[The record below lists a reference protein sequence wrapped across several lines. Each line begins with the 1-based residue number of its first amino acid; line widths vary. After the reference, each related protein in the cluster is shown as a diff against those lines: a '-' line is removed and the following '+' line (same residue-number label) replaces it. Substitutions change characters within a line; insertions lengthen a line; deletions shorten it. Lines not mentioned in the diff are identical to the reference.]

1 MEKQSTRKFLKLIVA
16 LVALFL
22 LGASALMLASC
33 NKDEHVHSY
42 KSSVTTPATCS
53 NPGVETFTCSCGLT
67 YTQIIPA
74 TGEHSWEKVKEY
86 PASCESEGWTVY
98 ECSVCHTQKQDDWV
112 QKRDHK
118 YEAVETVEATCTTDG
133 YQIMQCSYCGDRYTD
148 DQYSSEHKA
157 TGHKWIVNESP
168 ADPADLTDAEGW
180 KVVSPADCLNAA
192 QLERECS
199 VCHEKEQKT
208 GAAATGH
215 MVTVDGKLTVK
226 TDNLCKVN
234 EQLVDAE
241 GNKVYAFECEN
252 ENCPVEVKVDA
263 RGNTKHFIKAVDHK
277 MKTIEEHI
285 NCEDTD
291 KDKSYILE
299 ICENCDTWSTAEP
312 KKTEVAAAGHKWN
325 SVQSNGTDD
334 VVVCIEDKGINTQDK
349 YLAFMRNLVG
359 NSTFADNQDM
369 YIKAWEDA
377 KADEKNT
384 AAVDEEKGTFA
395 ISRVCTRCGKPTAA
409 LGHDY
414 VVAKYVEGS
423 FTDVEKDEDGAIVDY
438 SEEVNV
444 ATMNCRYVQLCSGCG
459 DVAKRGAHQNVPAAT
474 CRENGVC
481 PDCGRPVNAQ
491 LSHQYVNVSSFVN
504 AKGEF
509 ISATTAFNGLTVKAQ
524 DAYDAWKKLSA
535 TETWLVPVVG
545 DCDSK
550 STDVTVCVQCLV
562 DAAKGTEVAW
572 NQATEKPEKLPTEAT
587 STNAYVVT
595 LDNTHDYQPFYYDL
609 DGTEIEW
616 NMTNCQIGY
625 LVRYECSK
633 CREVYKNVLVAD
645 DPATTA
651 ENTDK
656 GENGEELWNEA
667 RNNKYA
673 ELTVV
678 KGNGDEETVS
688 FFTDDEGFVLNIQP
702 VGDYTAEKVKA
713 EGFKTT
719 GVAQEDNKDKHSLY
733 LEKDYKAIKAA
744 TCATYEDAPFYCEN
758 CGQVIEMTVGTPDAD
773 GKHYFG
779 DTAAAS
785 EGKNNTF
792 TYAEVTAE
800 NGRVAAQPAYDK
812 TNHAGKPE
820 ECGVH
825 CDYKVNNQLVCSGY
839 GDVAVVDRPAKV
851 HDTFTITYELM
862 STIRSYYENYTL
874 QVARVG
880 DEPINPALTGEKDT
894 LANHLI
900 GLYDGTMVS
909 KCLGN
914 AFALPT
920 LLEYKPGE
928 TEVPEDAEY
937 IELLVLVDED
947 GNMYQV
953 KGERNVTSD
962 DTSKA
967 LTFYT
972 EDASAE
978 GKPAGGIV
986 PAKPQVNGD
995 DTYFVAFTTKNA
1007 GTVTAAPVS
1016 ASDSISLG
1024 LALGQAAETVKE
1036 NGKDVDVLTVEVAK
1050 SFELKN
1056 WPTLPTKDPADSTS
1070 TNPFRV
1076 VFDLGGNTLTFNVS
1090 TQTAAMAVSGN
1101 LTFMNGNVTVQNPN
1115 GKAAFSVANGGTL
1128 TMQDVVLTTS
1138 GSAVVAQPTATGAG
1152 GIINLKDTTIYA
1164 GTKGTPTIAVS
1175 TNATNSDDLTDTNKV
1190 TMNIENTNIYMYPA
1204 TATSAADYIEDSTPL
1219 LVNVPADVTIKGST
1233 LVGTRQAVVVRGGDV
1248 EISDS
1253 TLSVVRVPYS
1263 GNATSNPGSLNQA
1276 WGQGTLIPAGV
1287 LVLGTDDNDTTK
1299 AESTADAYQYKT
1311 TVILSDDVVLNVTD
1325 TANATS
1331 KVVIASDFAD
1341 GTLVNAYN
1349 KENKLEGD
1357 KAITAV
1363 TQIPDGKMPVMVYLN
1378 GAGVV
1383 SGSDIS
1389 YVRTWDKGTTQL
1401 VNCGDM
1407 SGIR

>member
-1 MEKQSTRKFLKLIVA
+1 
-16 LVALFL
+16 
-22 LGASALMLASC
+22 
-33 NKDEHVHSY
+33 
-42 KSSVTTPATCS
+42 
-53 NPGVETFTCSCGLT
+53 
-67 YTQIIPA
+67 
-74 TGEHSWEKVKEY
+74 
-86 PASCESEGWTVY
+86 
-98 ECSVCHTQKQDDWV
+98 
-112 QKRDHK
+112 
-118 YEAVETVEATCTTDG
+118 
-133 YQIMQCSYCGDRYTD
+133 
-148 DQYSSEHKA
+148 
-157 TGHKWIVNESP
+157 
-168 ADPADLTDAEGW
+168 
-180 KVVSPADCLNAA
+180 
-192 QLERECS
+192 
-199 VCHEKEQKT
+199 
-208 GAAATGH
+208 
-215 MVTVDGKLTVK
+215 
-226 TDNLCKVN
+226 
-234 EQLVDAE
+234 
-241 GNKVYAFECEN
+241 
-252 ENCPVEVKVDA
+252 
-263 RGNTKHFIKAVDHK
+263 
-277 MKTIEEHI
+277 
-285 NCEDTD
+285 
-291 KDKSYILE
+291 
-299 ICENCDTWSTAEP
+299 
-312 KKTEVAAAGHKWN
+312 
-325 SVQSNGTDD
+325 
-334 VVVCIEDKGINTQDK
+334 
-349 YLAFMRNLVG
+349 
-359 NSTFADNQDM
+359 
-369 YIKAWEDA
+369 
-377 KADEKNT
+377 
-384 AAVDEEKGTFA
+384 
-395 ISRVCTRCGKPTAA
+395 
-409 LGHDY
+409 
-414 VVAKYVEGS
+414 
-423 FTDVEKDEDGAIVDY
+423 
-438 SEEVNV
+438 
-444 ATMNCRYVQLCSGCG
+444 
-459 DVAKRGAHQNVPAAT
+459 
-474 CRENGVC
+474 
-481 PDCGRPVNAQ
+481 
-491 LSHQYVNVSSFVN
+491 
-504 AKGEF
+504 
-509 ISATTAFNGLTVKAQ
+509 
-524 DAYDAWKKLSA
+524 
-535 TETWLVPVVG
+535 
-545 DCDSK
+545 
-550 STDVTVCVQCLV
+550 
-562 DAAKGTEVAW
+562 
-572 NQATEKPEKLPTEAT
+572 
-587 STNAYVVT
+587 
-595 LDNTHDYQPFYYDL
+595 
-609 DGTEIEW
+609 
-616 NMTNCQIGY
+616 MTNCQIGY

-633 CREVYKNVLVAD
+633 CREVFKNVAVGD

-651 ENTDK
+651 ENTDPVD
-656 GENGEELWNEA
+656 GVQNYWNEA
-667 RNNKYA
+667 RDNKA
-673 ELTVV
+673 KLPANLEG
-678 KGNGDEETVS
+678 KENAPAA
-688 FFTDDEGFVLNIQP
+688 FFTDEEGFVLDTSDVKDMTEIT
-702 VGDYTAEKVKA
+702 VAELA
-713 EGFKTT
+713 A
-719 GVAQEDNKDKHSLY
+719 VAQEDNKDKHSLY

-758 CGQVIEMTVGTPDAD
+758 CGQVIEMTVGTVDAN
-773 GKHYFG
+773 GKMYSG
-779 DTAAAS
+779 DSNTAN

-792 TYAEVTAE
+792 VYAEVKE
-800 NGRVAAQPAYDK
+800 GDGRVAVKPAYDE

-825 CDYKVNNQLVCSGY
+825 CDYKVNNQLVCDGY
-839 GDVAVVDRPAKV
+839 GDTEQAERPAKV
-851 HDTFTITYELM
+851 HDTFTISYELM

-880 DEPINPALTGEKDT
+880 DELINPALTGEKDT

-900 GLYDGTMVS
+900 GLYDGTKVS
-909 KCLGN
+909 ECLDN
-914 AFALPT
+914 SFALPT
-920 LLEYKPGE
+920 LTEYKPGE
-928 TEVPEDAEY
+928 TKVPENAEY

-953 KGERNVTSD
+953 KGTRNTQETGGSGE
-962 DTSKA
+962 

-972 EDASAE
+972 EDASTEE
-978 GKPAGGIV
+978 GGADGGVV
-986 PAKPQVNGD
+986 PEKPQVNGD
-995 DTYFVAFTTKNA
+995 DTYFVAFTTENA

-1024 LALGQAAETVKE
+1024 LALDQAAETVKE

-1050 SFELKN
+1050 SFTLES

-1325 TANATS
+1325 TANATN

>member
-1 MEKQSTRKFLKLIVA
+1 MRCYLGGHSKLNIVSRDRQGSGFPRGLWFIFCDIVGPTSQSIPFQGMLRGALRRGGKIFYKNLFRRKV
-16 LVALFL
+16 
-22 LGASALMLASC
+22 
-33 NKDEHVHSY
+33 
-42 KSSVTTPATCS
+42 
-53 NPGVETFTCSCGLT
+53 
-67 YTQIIPA
+67 
-74 TGEHSWEKVKEY
+74 
-86 PASCESEGWTVY
+86 
-98 ECSVCHTQKQDDWV
+98 
-112 QKRDHK
+112 R
-118 YEAVETVEATCTTDG
+118 
-133 YQIMQCSYCGDRYTD
+133 QCSYCGDRYTD
-148 DQYSSEHKA
+148 DQYSAEHKA
-157 TGHKWIVNESP
+157 TGHVWTANTD
-168 ADPADLTDAEGW
+168 ADDPASDEDKKNGW
-180 KVVSPADCLNAA
+180 VTVKEADCLNAA

-215 MVTVDGKLTVK
+215 FVDGKKYT
-226 TDNLCKVN
+226 TNLCKVN
-234 EQLVDAE
+234 DQLVDAE

-252 ENCPVEVKVDA
+252 ENCHVNVVVDA

-285 NCEDTD
+285 NCEDTAT
-291 KDKSYILE
+291 DKSYILE
-299 ICENCDTWSTAEP
+299 VCENCDTWSTEEP

-334 VVVCIEDKGINTQDK
+334 VVVCIEDKGINTLNK

-359 NSTFADNQDM
+359 NATFADNQDM
-369 YIKAWEDA
+369 YIKAWEAA
-377 KADEKNT
+377 KVDEKNT

-504 AKGEF
+504 AKGDLIEDTEVF
-509 ISATTAFNGLTVKAQ
+509 EGMNIEAK
-524 DAYDAWKKLSA
+524 DAYNAWKKLSA

-678 KGNGDEETVS
+678 KGNGDEENVS

-702 VGDYTAEKVKA
+702 SDADYTAEKVKA
-713 EGFKTT
+713 EGFKTNN
-719 GVAQEDNKDKHSLY
+719 VAQEDNKDKHSLY

-758 CGQVIEMTVGTPDAD
+758 CGQVIEMTVGTPDANGD
-773 GKHYFG
+773 HYFG
-779 DTAAAS
+779 DNAAAA

-792 TYAEVTAE
+792 TYATVAADD
-800 NGRVAAQPAYDK
+800 GRVAAKPAYDK

-839 GDVAVVDRPAKV
+839 GDVAVADRPAKV

-914 AFALPT
+914 SFALPT
-920 LLEYKPGE
+920 LNEYTPGK

-953 KGERNVTSD
+953 KGTRNTSS
-962 DTSKA
+962 TVGSGE

-972 EDASAE
+972 EDASE
-978 GKPAGGIV
+978 DGKPAGGV
-986 PAKPQVNGD
+986 VGDEPQVNGD

-1016 ASDSISLG
+1016 ASDSTSLG
-1024 LALGQAAETVKE
+1024 LALGQAADTVKE
-1036 NGKDVDVLTVEVAK
+1036 NGKDVDVLTVNVAK
-1050 SFELKN
+1050 SFELTSVPN
-1056 WPTLPTKDPADSTS
+1056 LPVKDPANSSS

-1076 VFDLGGNTLTFNVS
+1076 VFDLGGNTLTVKTSAKDSVNIGSDS
-1090 TQTAAMAVSGN
+1090 TNSVWFINGDVRFTNGN
-1101 LTFMNGNVTVQNPN
+1101 LTFTKDG
-1115 GKAAFSVANGGTL
+1115 
-1128 TMQDVVLTTS
+1128 S
-1138 GSAVVAQPTATGAG
+1138 GSANSAFDVNNGASLTLENVVLKAFDTAIRTEPDANKAATINVKNSTIISDTFGITTNAKNTSSATAVVTINVEGSTISMNTDGSGAAG
-1152 GIINLKDTTIYA
+1152 KGTIVDNAAMLINVPSKTTI
-1164 GTKGTPTIAVS
+1164 K
-1175 TNATNSDDLTDTNKV
+1175 
-1190 TMNIENTNIYMYPA
+1190 
-1204 TATSAADYIEDSTPL
+1204 
-1219 LVNVPADVTIKGST
+1219 
-1233 LVGTRQAVVVRGGDV
+1233 
-1248 EISDS
+1248 DS
-1253 TLSVVRVPYS
+1253 TLTANRQVIIARGAGDVSISNTTLNLVEGYLANPESGYPESDMLEGKWGEGNRVS
-1263 GNATSNPGSLNQA
+1263 HAALTIGNDNSNN
-1276 WGQGTLIPAGV
+1276 
-1287 LVLGTDDNDTTK
+1287 
-1299 AESTADAYQYKT
+1299 YQSKT
-1311 TVILSDDVVLNVTD
+1311 TVILSSDVKINVPTGV
-1325 TANATS
+1325 S
-1331 KVVIASDFAD
+1331 KVFIASDFTD
-1341 GTLVNAYN
+1341 DTLVKAYN
-1349 KENKLEGD
+1349 KENGFVAGEDDGYLSGSDATK
-1357 KAITAV
+1357 
-1363 TQIPDGKMPVMVYLN
+1363 IPDGKMPVMVYLN

-1383 SGSDIS
+1383 SGSDIT